1 MRKSTLIGGVAA
13 AMASMFLVLPPPG
26 AVSAQTPGSIF
37 SDLFV
42 ILRNDNGVPIPT
54 TFDTAEGEVECV
66 QPISYTEIPGFGSVE
81 NPVDGRDVYLVPLVG
96 ELAVVPL
103 GVAALEDEDEA
114 GPCDPQPAYMEFVS
128 EADLERLNLAR
139 TSDEVIQR
147 KLDEVQ
153 IRLEA
158 ATEIT
163 LDGAGRITTDG
174 VAIDASPEHAAMYQ
188 ALMDT
193 GTIPGLGVTPAQID
207 QGTGGFDEWMLAA
220 AAVGTAG
227 GKSVPIGPDTIEYYG
242 RIAAPTGGVADW
254 GYIPVLPPPDTF
266 AGEEFIDYTGFSHT
280 RADVYEGCT
289 TWLDVPTLTWKYG
302 RVLDRVEFLDVV
314 DLAAQTVPGTV
325 DNVAGFTQ
333 MADDVRSVINYL
345 HENEVVVNPDTGFG
359 FYIDP
364 VFQDTCTDP
373 NPDLAPEGTPLS
385 QAEMVAYLNALVI
398 EAEPPTVTI
407 TDAPAATTTA
417 TDATFIFD
425 AGADATRVL
434 CALDSG
440 AIEDCLS
447 PKTYTGLAPGEHTF
461 TVIAMGAGG
470 VFASDTYTWT
480 IVLPGEETMI
490 TPLAPVRF
498 ADTRPGWVAADQLF
512 YGNGPVPAGG
522 VVLVQI
528 AGRGEVPVG
537 AKAVVANVTLVGAAA
552 PGFAT
557 VFPCGTVPNAS
568 TANYLAVANEAVANE
583 VIAKLSPTG
592 SICVFTSAATNV
604 LVDVGGY
611 VPATS
616 EFVSLTPVRLADTR
630 PTPVAAGA
638 TLEVPIAGRGGVPGD
653 AKAVVANVTLV
664 GAAAPGFATVFPCG
678 TVPNASTANYL
689 AVANE
694 AVANEVIAKL
704 SPTGSICVFTSAATN
719 VLVDVVGH
727 L

>member
-1 MRKSTLIGGVAA
+1 
-13 AMASMFLVLPPPG
+13 
-26 AVSAQTPGSIF
+26 
-37 SDLFV
+37 
-42 ILRNDNGVPIPT
+42 
-54 TFDTAEGEVECV
+54 
-66 QPISYTEIPGFGSVE
+66 
-81 NPVDGRDVYLVPLVG
+81 
-96 ELAVVPL
+96 
-103 GVAALEDEDEA
+103 
-114 GPCDPQPAYMEFVS
+114 MEFVS

-207 QGTGGFDEWMLAA
+207 QGSGGFDEWMLAA

-373 NPDLAPEGTPLS
+373 NPALAPEGTPLS

-434 CALDSG
+434 CVLDSG

-470 VFASDTYTWT
+470 VFASDTHTWT

-490 TPLAPVRF
+490 TPLDSGSLRRHPTRLGRSRPAVLRQRSG
-498 ADTRPGWVAADQLF
+498 ARGRCRPGADRRSRR
-512 YGNGPVPAGG
+512 G
-522 VVLVQI
+522 
-528 AGRGEVPVG
+528 AGRSEGG
-537 AKAVVANVTLVGAAA
+537 G
-552 PGFAT
+552 
-557 VFPCGTVPNAS
+557 CQ
-568 TANYLAVANEAVANE
+568 
-583 VIAKLSPTG
+583 
-592 SICVFTSAATNV
+592 C
-604 LVDVGGY
+604 DVGGRCCSWVCHG
-611 VPATS
+611 VP
-616 EFVSLTPVRLADTR
+616 VWD
-630 PTPVAAGA
+630 GA
-638 TLEVPIAGRGGVPGD
+638 ECVDCELSGGGERGG
-653 AKAVVANVTLV
+653 
-664 GAAAPGFATVFPCG
+664 CQ
-678 TVPNASTANYL
+678 
-689 AVANE
+689 
-694 AVANEVIAKL
+694 
-704 SPTGSICVFTSAATN
+704 
-719 VLVDVVGH
+719 
-727 L
+727 